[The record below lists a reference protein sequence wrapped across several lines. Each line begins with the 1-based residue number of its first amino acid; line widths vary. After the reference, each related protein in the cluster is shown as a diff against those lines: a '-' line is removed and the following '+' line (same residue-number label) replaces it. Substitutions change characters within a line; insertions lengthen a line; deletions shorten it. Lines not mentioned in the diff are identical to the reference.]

1 MKLRTDFVTNSSS
14 SSFICL
20 RLPTKNA
27 AEILEKNDLSDER
40 IIQRMDDGDF
50 DDIHLKDKYL
60 EAVVGECG
68 LDYVG
73 WTLGE
78 TILSNHNLIELRDML
93 SKEIK
98 ETYQLHIPP
107 EDERIAGNETRW
119 KCLCQNCGRTVE
131 VGSYWLRHSDPY
143 GHCKCTRF
151 NKPL

>member
-1 MKLRTDFVTNSSS
+1 MTYQMK
-14 SSFICL
+14 
-20 RLPTKNA
+20 K
-27 AEILEKNDLSDER
+27 

-107 EDERIAGNETRW
+107 EDFMFEFG
-119 KCLCQNCGRTVE
+119 E
-131 VGSYWLRHSDPY
+131 VY
-143 GHCKCTRF
+143 K
-151 NKPL
+151 

>member
-27 AEILEKNDLSDER
+27 AEILEKNDLSDEK

-98 ETYQLHIPP
+98 DTYQLHIPP
-107 EDERIAGNETRW
+107 EDFMFEFRISTSCRCGSTAGKVRW
-119 KCLCQNCGRTVE
+119 WRRSASIRGNSRPC
-131 VGSYWLRHSDPY
+131 
-143 GHCKCTRF
+143 
-151 NKPL
+151 

>member
-27 AEILEKNDLSDER
+27 AEILEKNDLSDEK

-78 TILSNHNLIELRDML
+78 TILSNHNLIECGICFQRKLRRHISYIFRLRISCL
-93 SKEIK
+93 SLARCI
-98 ETYQLHIPP
+98 
-107 EDERIAGNETRW
+107 NE
-119 KCLCQNCGRTVE
+119 N
-131 VGSYWLRHSDPY
+131 PI
-143 GHCKCTRF
+143 
-151 NKPL
+151 

>member
-20 RLPTKNA
+20 RLPTKDA
-27 AEILEKNDLSDER
+27 AEILEKNDLSDEK

-78 TILSNHNLIELRDML
+78 TILSNHNLIELRDTL

-107 EDERIAGNETRW
+107 EDFMFEFG
-119 KCLCQNCGRTVE
+119 E
-131 VGSYWLRHSDPY
+131 VY
-143 GHCKCTRF
+143 K
-151 NKPL
+151 

>member
-1 MKLRTDFVTNSSS
+1 
-14 SSFICL
+14 
-20 RLPTKNA
+20 
-27 AEILEKNDLSDER
+27 
-40 IIQRMDDGDF
+40 MDDGDF

-107 EDERIAGNETRW
+107 KDFMFEFG
-119 KCLCQNCGRTVE
+119 E
-131 VGSYWLRHSDPY
+131 VY
-143 GHCKCTRF
+143 K
-151 NKPL
+151 

>member
-1 MKLRTDFVTNSSS
+1 MKFRKDFVTNSSS
-14 SSFICL
+14 SSFICCFA
-20 RLPTKNA
+20 RIADPEKA
-27 AEILEKNDLSDER
+27 QAILDKH
-40 IIQRMDDGDF
+40 GDRF

-107 EDERIAGNETRW
+107 EDFMFEFG
-119 KCLCQNCGRTVE
+119 E
-131 VGSYWLRHSDPY
+131 VY
-143 GHCKCTRF
+143 K
-151 NKPL
+151 

>member
-20 RLPTKNA
+20 RLPNKNV
-27 AEILEKNDLSDER
+27 AEILEKNDLSDEK
-40 IIQRMDDGDF
+40 INQRMDDGDF

-60 EAVVGECG
+60 EAVLGECG

-73 WTLGE
+73 WPLGE

-98 ETYQLHIPP
+98 KAYQMNISP
-107 EDERIAGNETRW
+107 EDFMFEFGEMY
-119 KCLCQNCGRTVE
+119 K
-131 VGSYWLRHSDPY
+131 
-143 GHCKCTRF
+143 
-151 NKPL
+151 